1 MAEATVP
8 ERTLG
13 CKHRIATML
22 VFDFLHHL
30 VIINSVGVVRNPG
43 KHMEVSRKTT
53 ALVQRLQI
61 VQVRR

>member
-13 CKHRIATML
+13 CKHRIATTL
-22 VFDFLHHL
+22 VFDFLHL
-30 VIINSVGVVRNPG
+30 VIINSVGILRNPG
-43 KHMEVSRKTT
+43 KHIEVSRKTT
-53 ALVQRLQI
+53 AFVQRLQI